1 MKELYSDGELTDN
14 ELIVLEQKRIDARQD
29 NQKRMAWVAIV
40 SMIVYTIALFMPF
53 VNDGRAQI
61 LTDIASLFYVA
72 QAGVVGAYMGS
83 EALVNRT
90 RTSISK
96 TITTERSGPPT
107 PGR

>member
-1 MKELYSDGELTDN
+1 MNQLYSDGELTEN
-14 ELIVLEQKRIDARQD
+14 ELIVLEQRRIDARQD
-29 NQKRMAWVAIV
+29 NQKRMAWIAII
-40 SMIVYTIALFMPF
+40 SMIVYTVALFMPF
-53 VNDGRAQI
+53 VGDSRAEI

-90 RTSISK
+90 RTNVNG
-96 TITTERSGPPT
+96 TPT

>member
-1 MKELYSDGELTDN
+1 MEELYADGKLTEN
-14 ELIVLEQKRIDARQD
+14 EMVVLEQQRIDARQD
-29 NQKRMAWVAIV
+29 NQKRMAWVAII
-40 SMIVYTIALFMPF
+40 SMIVYTLALFMPF
-53 VNDGRAQI
+53 IEDSRAQI

-90 RTSISK
+90 RTNDSK
-96 TITTERSGPPT
+96 TSAAKRSGAPT

>member
-1 MKELYSDGELTDN
+1 VEELYSDGEITEN
-14 ELIVLEQKRIDARQD
+14 EMIVLEQQRIDARQD

-40 SMIVYTIALFMPF
+40 SMIVYTLALFMPF
-53 VNDGRAQI
+53 IEDSRAQI
-61 LTDIASLFYVA
+61 LTELARLFYVA

-90 RTSISK
+90 RTNVSK
-96 TITTERSGPPT
+96 TGAAKRSGAPT

>member
-1 MKELYSDGELTDN
+1 MKQLYSDGELTEN
-14 ELIVLEQKRIDARQD
+14 EMIVLEQQRIDERQD
-29 NQKRMAWVAIV
+29 NQKRMAWVAII

-53 VNDGRAQI
+53 IGDSRAQI

-90 RTSISK
+90 RTNVSK
-96 TITTERSGPPT
+96 TSAAQRSGAPT

>member
-1 MKELYSDGELTDN
+1 MEELYADGKLTEN
-14 ELIVLEQKRIDARQD
+14 EVVVLEQQRIDARQD
-29 NQKRMAWVAIV
+29 NQKRMAWVAII
-40 SMIVYTIALFMPF
+40 SMIVYTLALFMPF
-53 VNDGRAQI
+53 IEDSRAQI

-90 RTSISK
+90 RTNDSK
-96 TITTERSGPPT
+96 TSAAKRSGAPT